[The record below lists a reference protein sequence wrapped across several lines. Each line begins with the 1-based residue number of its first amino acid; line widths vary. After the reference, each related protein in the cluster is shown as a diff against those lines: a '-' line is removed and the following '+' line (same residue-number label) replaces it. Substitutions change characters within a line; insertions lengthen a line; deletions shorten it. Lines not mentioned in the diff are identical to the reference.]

1 MARQEYTNE
10 LERKLTLTD
19 VNQQRELLKNYTK
32 WLNDKIR
39 DEDDLN
45 ELIDNYLEAINY
57 TYCCKSDSELLPKR
71 LSNRAYN
78 NAKTMRYEDFVK
90 WWDEQV

>member
-1 MARQEYTNE
+1 MNIKKDIREKLNKYLDKKVERGDPYIFNE
-10 LERKLTLTD
+10 VVNFIKKDRKE
-19 VNQQRELLKNYTK
+19 Q
-32 WLNDKIR
+32 
-39 DEDDLN
+39 
-45 ELIDNYLEAINY
+45 LILHGVV
-57 TYCCKSDSELLPKR
+57 KQSELLPKR